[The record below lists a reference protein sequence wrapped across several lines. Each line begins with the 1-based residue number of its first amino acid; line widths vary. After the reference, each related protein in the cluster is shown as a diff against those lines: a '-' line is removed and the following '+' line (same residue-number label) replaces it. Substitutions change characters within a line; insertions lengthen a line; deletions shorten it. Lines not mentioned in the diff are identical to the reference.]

1 MKSLVLTLALI
12 EIFSIIHLVRP
23 QNQDGFISLDC
34 GLSVDES
41 PYTDPDSG
49 LVYTTDSTL
58 IQTGKSGR
66 VDKAFDKLQI
76 KPYLSMR
83 YFPEG
88 LRNCYGL
95 NVTRDTTYFIGAM
108 FLYGNYDDL
117 NTYPNFDLYLGPNKW
132 ETIDLEG
139 SKNGTWADIIHI
151 PRSSFLQICLV
162 KTGTTFPFISAIEI
176 RPLKNDTYG
185 PLPGSLSNSFR
196 NYFNDSFGNI
206 R

>member
-1 MKSLVLTLALI
+1 M
-12 EIFSIIHLVRP
+12 
-23 QNQDGFISLDC
+23 DC
-34 GLSVDES
+34 GLSVEES

-49 LVYTTDSTL
+49 LVFTSDSAL
-58 IQTGKSGR
+58 IQTGESGK
-66 VDKAFDKLQI
+66 VDKAFEKVQI

-88 LRNCYGL
+88 PRNCYGL

-108 FLYGNYDDL
+108 FFYGNYDGR

-132 ETIDLEG
+132 ETINLEDH
-139 SKNGTWADIIHI
+139 KNGTWVDIIHI
-151 PRSSFLQICLV
+151 PRSSSMEICLV

-176 RPLKNDTYG
+176 RPLRNDTYG

-196 NYFNDSFGNI
+196 EFYSDTSDSI